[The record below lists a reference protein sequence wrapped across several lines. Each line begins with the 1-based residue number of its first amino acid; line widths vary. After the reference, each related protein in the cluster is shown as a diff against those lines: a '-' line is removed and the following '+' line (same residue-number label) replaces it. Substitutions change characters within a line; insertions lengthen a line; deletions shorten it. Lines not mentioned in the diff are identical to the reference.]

1 MNFYFYDLTELEADI
16 IIDVLDKHEVKYKI
30 FYSNIG
36 YGPFSEIQY
45 HICIDVALEY
55 FDYLKAKVEK
65 RIGDMINLEKNF
77 NLEDFKHPPLKQRKR
92 RPGKKKN
99 EQEKTECSIPDAVVY
114 LSQNACFSEVLPD
127 GVYTERE
134 FFKRLNKWRK
144 LNE

>member
-16 IIDVLDKHEVKYKI
+16 TIDVLDKHEVKYKI

-65 RIGDMINLEKNF
+65 RIDDMINLEKNF
-77 NLEDFKHPPLKQRKR
+77 DLKSFKHPPLKQRKR

-99 EQEKTECSIPDAVVY
+99 EQEFTYTVHSSGCNE
-114 LSQNACFSEVLPD
+114 LFSQYVPD
-127 GVYTERE
+127 GVYTEHE
-134 FFKRLNKWRK
+134 FFKRLNKWRG
-144 LNE
+144 LNG